1 MKPVYGVFL
10 SAISS
15 PSCKSFWMLFDP
27 LKGVKGLFDLVG
39 GGNALKDM
47 ILKEMVRGIVGF
59 LGLKDEACVSETGD
73 LRDMG
78 FLLGFS
84 EDIFSEVLEDTT
96 VRVEIFALHLPFG
109 GFPGGAGGVGAAPFD
124 HEEPFGVIRV
134 VEKEAGSQIDPPSFC
149 GMLHIGVGL
158 YGVVGEMSGSA
169 VETWLE
175 HIKGFHLPCA
185 VFLER
190 EQ

>member
-1 MKPVYGVFL
+1 
-10 SAISS
+10 
-15 PSCKSFWMLFDP
+15 
-27 LKGVKGLFDLVG
+27 
-39 GGNALKDM
+39 
-47 ILKEMVRGIVGF
+47 
-59 LGLKDEACVSETGD
+59 LKDEACVSETGD

-78 FLLGFS
+78 FLLRFS

-109 GFPGGAGGVGAAPFD
+109 RFPGGAGGVGAASFD
-124 HEEPFGVIRV
+124 HEEMAGVPWTHGM
-134 VEKEAGSQIDPPSFC
+134 EKKAGSQIDPPSFG

-158 YGVVGEMSGSA
+158 YGVMGEMSGSA

-190 EQ
+190 GTVDHAPFSFPSHPSESSHSSRR